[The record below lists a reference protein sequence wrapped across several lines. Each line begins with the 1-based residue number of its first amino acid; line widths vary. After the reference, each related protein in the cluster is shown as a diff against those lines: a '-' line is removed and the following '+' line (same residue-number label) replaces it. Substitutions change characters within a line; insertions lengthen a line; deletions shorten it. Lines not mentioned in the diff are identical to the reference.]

1 MNNNIIGL
9 SLKRNFSWTLTS
21 NIIYAITQWGM
32 LTVIAKFGNPA
43 MVGQYTLGLAVTA
56 PIIMLTNLQLRS
68 ALATDSKDEFDFWE
82 YFNLR
87 IISLFIYL
95 IIITV
100 IIIFTGYKLNTSI
113 IIILV
118 AIAKLFE
125 AISDI
130 LFGVMQKHERMDIVA
145 KSKLLK
151 GLLSFVV
158 FSLVLIF
165 TENLFFGVISLAL
178 TWLFILLIYDFPKV
192 FLFISLKTFKINK
205 KSILYLLKLTIPLG
219 LAHMLG
225 SLNTNIPRYI
235 MERYMGEE
243 YLGYFA
249 AMAYIIVAGNTV
261 IGALGQVVTPR
272 LAKYFSKN
280 NIKEFNKLI
289 LNLVLFSTI
298 FGLFICLLTILYGD
312 FILSI
317 LYTPEYAKYQD
328 VFVLIMISAAIMYM
342 GSFIGYGITA
352 TRQFFIQSTISVL
365 WVVSS
370 IIISFLLIPKY
381 GLIGGAYTLIGSSL
395 VIFFSRLYVLVYI
408 VQKGKQVKRDIG
420 IKG

>member
-1 MNNNIIGL
+1 MNNKIIGL

-32 LTVIAKFGNPA
+32 LTVIAKFGNPV

-87 IISLFIYL
+87 IFSLLIYL
-95 IIITV
+95 IIITL

-113 IIILV
+113 IILLV
-118 AIAKLFE
+118 GIAKLFE
-125 AISDI
+125 SISDI
-130 LFGVMQKHERMDIVA
+130 LFGVMQKHERMDFVA
-145 KSKLLK
+145 KSKMLK
-151 GLLSFVV
+151 GLLSFAV
-158 FSLVLIF
+158 FSLILIL
-165 TENLFFGVISLAL
+165 TESLFVGVISLAL
-178 TWLFILLIYDFPKV
+178 TWLFILLIYDFPKA
-192 FLFISLKTFKINK
+192 FLFIPLNTFKTNK

-249 AMAYIIVAGNTV
+249 AMAYLIVAGNSV
-261 IGALGQVVTPR
+261 ISALGQVVTPR
-272 LAKYFSKN
+272 LAKFFSNN
-280 NIKEFNKLI
+280 NIKEFNKLV
-289 LNLVLFSTI
+289 LNLVLFSAF
-298 FGLFICLLTILYGD
+298 FGLIVCVITVLYGD
-312 FILSI
+312 FILST
-317 LYTPEYAKYQD
+317 LYTPKYAEYQE
-328 VFVLIMISAAIMYM
+328 VFVLVMISAAILYM

-352 TRQFFIQSTISVL
+352 TRQFRIQSTISVL

-370 IIISFLLIPKY
+370 VIISFLLIPKY
-381 GLIGGAYTLIGSSL
+381 GLVGGAYTLIGSSL
-395 VIFFSRLYVLVYI
+395 VIFFSRIYVLVYI
-408 VQKGKQVKRDIG
+408 VLKEKQDKMDIV